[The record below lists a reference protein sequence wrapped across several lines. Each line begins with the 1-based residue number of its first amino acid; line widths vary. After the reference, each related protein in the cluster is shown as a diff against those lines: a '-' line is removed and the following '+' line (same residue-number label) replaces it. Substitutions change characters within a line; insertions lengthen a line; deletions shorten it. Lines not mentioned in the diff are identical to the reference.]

1 MAKFKPYNVNR
12 KLNIKLDINHIVNND
27 HLCKQIEHIVSTLD
41 TSGLEDNYSAVGQ
54 NALHPRMML
63 SIVFYGYAI
72 GVRSGRKLATSC
84 QENLPFIYL
93 SKGYFPKKTVLNEF
107 RRKNYLYFNDLFV
120 QVLNMASQQ
129 GIGDFTFSM
138 ADGTKIGANS
148 SKRQTKTKEQFG
160 KWKASLLED
169 ILEIEKE
176 LLEEKINLEDE
187 GVKKNYT

>member
-1 MAKFKPYNVNR
+1 
-12 KLNIKLDINHIVNND
+12 
-27 HLCKQIEHIVSTLD
+27 
-41 TSGLEDNYSAVGQ
+41 
-54 NALHPRMML
+54 
-63 SIVFYGYAI
+63 
-72 GVRSGRKLATSC
+72 
-84 QENLPFIYL
+84 
-93 SKGYFPKKTVLNEF
+93 
-107 RRKNYLYFNDLFV
+107 
-120 QVLNMASQQ
+120 MASQQ